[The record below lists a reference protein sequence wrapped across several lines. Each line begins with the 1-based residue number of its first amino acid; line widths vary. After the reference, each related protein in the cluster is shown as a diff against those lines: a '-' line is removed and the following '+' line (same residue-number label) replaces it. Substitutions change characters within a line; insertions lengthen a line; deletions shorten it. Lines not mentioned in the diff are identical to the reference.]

1 MNYGDSI
8 QETISGTSTS
18 VITLGGVGYGATS
31 GSRTFATAVGLGDIG
46 LLPDTPLRVADDAG
60 NWLTGWF
67 TLSAPGGVY
76 TLTRNRIKS
85 SSNSNGNVVLGGTV
99 RKVSNVPLADQ
110 FQIGMVNPDDVGFD
124 GILLIGQ
131 SNMQGAGVRD
141 AKIDVVDSRIFQF
154 GCLASDT
161 TYYQK
166 IHQAADPLA
175 MPVGGTDLGPGM
187 PFARTYAA
195 MTPTNRRVLLL
206 PLAVGSTGLV
216 GGTWASGTPGGAL
229 YESAISQALLAV
241 TAAQAMYP
249 NSRIVGFAWIQGEG
263 DGDGAQSQAA
273 YATALKAMIAGFR
286 ARLSVPDAWFIIGGM
301 VPEGITSHANYQ
313 PINAAH
319 IQVANETDHCTFVAG
334 PTGLDGGSALHYNAA
349 GIRLHGAHMALAVP
363 AAKAFTATD
372 VSAPV
377 QAGAVVANAAP
388 TLVDITMTEAMN
400 TNFTPAASTVTISG
414 HTVSALAWASAT
426 VLRATV
432 TAAFVNGEAAST
444 AAYTANGTNNAR
456 DLAGNLLANFSGYA
470 IANNVQ
476 PVAST
481 VTVAVSASSGAVG
494 APVTVTIGTNYPLTG
509 AQSESVA
516 VTSNVA
522 GPFAT
527 SPVTLNASTPTATL
541 TFTPSATGTAT
552 ITGTATGSPTL
563 SNGTTSYTVTATDST
578 APILS
583 SPTGTQTGP
592 TTANGTV
599 TTDEANG
606 TLYALASI
614 NTTETAA
621 TVKASANTQA
631 ITTTGIKN
639 VSVTGLT
646 TGTTYYWH
654 YIHRDAAGND
664 SGVAHSAGF
673 TPAAVAVLRLTSL
686 GAGIAESGTSP
697 NFVYTGTANNGYG
710 STTGQGRSSMKFV
723 GDGSMTFQ
731 LGGAGIDHAGDWM
744 IGFTTS
750 ATVVAYTAW
759 SNGVWS
765 TATPGGNYKTLTTG
779 GTQGSTST
787 PNANGDF
794 IRITRTGTTLTFDVA
809 RMATPTTWINLSTAT
824 GVSTADSYVWATPTN
839 TGEMMQNLS
848 GSGLV

>member
-18 VITLGGVGYGATS
+18 VVTLGGVGYGATS
-31 GSRTFATAVGLGDIG
+31 GSRTFAAAVGLGDIG
-46 LLPDTPLRVADDAG
+46 LLPNTPLRVADDAG

-124 GILLIGQ
+124 IILLIGQ

-141 AKIDVVDSRIFQF
+141 AKIDVVDSRVFQF

-166 IHQAADPLA
+166 IHQAADPLS

-216 GGTWASGTPGGAL
+216 GGTWASGAPGGTL

-263 DGDGAQSQAA
+263 DGDGAQTQAA

-319 IQVANETDHCTFVAG
+319 IQVANETDHCAFVAG

-349 GIRLHGAHMALAVP
+349 GIRLHGAHMALAVT
-363 AAKAFTATD
+363 AAKSYSATPVAASAVSMAGPTSGVVSVASSNFTLSIAGVITGTVRATPSDSGGGGTFTPAFRDLLTGTASGTFTYTPGSTGAKTISITNNGGLANPSNITYTVAAAATAPGAPTIGTATAGDATVSVAFTAPSSDGDSAITSYTATLYK
-372 VSAPV
+372 VSDNTS
-377 QAGAVVANAAP
+377 AG
-388 TLVDITMTEAMN
+388 
-400 TNFTPAASTVTISG
+400 
-414 HTVSALAWASAT
+414 
-426 VLRATV
+426 
-432 TAAFVNGEAAST
+432 
-444 AAYTANGTNNAR
+444 TANG
-456 DLAGNLLANFSGYA
+456 
-470 IANNVQ
+470 
-476 PVAST
+476 
-481 VTVAVSASSGAVG
+481 
-494 APVTVTIGTNYPLTG
+494 
-509 AQSESVA
+509 
-516 VTSNVA
+516 
-522 GPFAT
+522 AT
-527 SPVTLNASTPTATL
+527 SPISVTATNGVAVYAKVKATNSVNTGAESAASGNVTPTA
-541 TFTPSATGTAT
+541 
-552 ITGTATGSPTL
+552 
-563 SNGTTSYTVTATDST
+563 
-578 APILS
+578 
-583 SPTGTQTGP
+583 
-592 TTANGTV
+592 
-599 TTDEANG
+599 
-606 TLYALASI
+606 
-614 NTTETAA
+614 
-621 TVKASANTQA
+621 
-631 ITTTGIKN
+631 
-639 VSVTGLT
+639 
-646 TGTTYYWH
+646 
-654 YIHRDAAGND
+654 
-664 SGVAHSAGF
+664 
-673 TPAAVAVLRLTSL
+673 AVALRLTSL

-750 ATVVAYTAW
+750 ATVVAYTEW
-759 SNGVWS
+759 PNGVWS

-779 GTQGSTST
+779 GAQGSTST

-839 TGEMMQNLS
+839 TGEKMQNLS